1 MHVPIEG
8 GATMKRAE
16 VSILLAGVLFALI
29 QFAGCAQK
37 PPTFNDVQ
45 ILAPKG
51 AQTIA
56 QNQSVMIQANV
67 LNDPAAGG
75 VAFNFSTLPGFGTL
89 TQTSST
95 TATYTPPNAVTTA
108 TTVKIIVTS
117 VDFPNKSA
125 SVTVNVVPPP
135 TITTTSLS
143 TATLNAAYSATV
155 TATGG
160 LLPLSWSIT
169 AGALPT
175 GLSLAPSTTD
185 TVQITGKPTVAG
197 TYTFTITVTDA
208 AGFSSSVQFTLAVSS
223 LAITT
228 TSPLPPG
235 TVGTVYNSSGVQF
248 AATGGTPP
256 YTWSVASGSSLP
268 PGLTLDPTTGLLS
281 GTPTTAGTYNFGIT
295 ATDSS
300 TPPVPVTVTF
310 TLVVSG
316 PQNLPGLNGS
326 YAFEFSGYN
335 STGFVAF
342 AGTFTA
348 NGTGGI
354 TAGEEDYNVIGV
366 LPVTYTNLTGTYTLG
381 TDGRGTFTFTGSTP
395 AQPAQQYTFAFSID
409 ATGNGRFIEFDNTGT
424 LGSGRIAPQTVS
436 SCVVGTT
443 TTYVGSF
450 AFGGSGFAGPAA
462 TAGSGPIAFAGA
474 FTATPPIAP
483 LTQGSLGQAE
493 FDTNVPNQTQP
504 YDPSLSGLYQSGPDA
519 THCTMSLSSANLA
532 SQNYSVYPVSASEAF
547 LVETDNTISPTN
559 TPYLAA
565 GEMIQQADA
574 GGSFPTQNVLSGNI
588 AGGLSGQILS
598 GGIYLPDVSVVQIS
612 PQGGGSVQ
620 FLVEDNQA
628 GSVSNWATPVTVTYI
643 ADNLGRVETA
653 LINPFEPVLYLVS
666 SSEAFLVGT
675 LNGGPIFG
683 HFTAQS
689 GSPYT
694 AQVMANT
701 FVEGTS
707 GPAASADNDLSGFL
721 TLSNTFGVTGTQ
733 DVSTTTG
740 NISGQTVAGTYA
752 LTNTGATDGS
762 GTMTFTAP
770 VFTGDFFIVTPSK
783 IVMITTTPGDE
794 NPVLII
800 IGH

>member
-1 MHVPIEG
+1 
-8 GATMKRAE
+8 MKRAE

-29 QFAGCAQK
+29 QFSGCAQK
-37 PPTFNDVQ
+37 PPTFNEVQ

-51 AQTIA
+51 TQTIA
-56 QNQSVMIQANV
+56 QSESVTIQANV
-67 LNDPAAGG
+67 LNDSSAGG
-75 VAFNFSTLPGFGTL
+75 VAFNFSTLPGFGAL
-89 TQTSST
+89 TQTSTT
-95 TATYTPPNAVTTA
+95 TATYTAPNAVTTA
-108 TTVKIIVTS
+108 TTVKIIVS
-117 VDFPNKSA
+117 SIDFPKQFA
-125 SVTVNVVPPP
+125 TVTINVVPPP

-160 LLPLSWSIT
+160 LLPVSWSIT
-169 AGALPT
+169 SGALPT

-208 AGFSSSVQFTLAVSS
+208 AGFSSSEQFMLAVSS

-228 TSPLPPG
+228 TSPLTPAS
-235 TVGTVYNSSGVQF
+235 TTTAYSVTF
-248 AATGGTPP
+248 AATGGTSP

-268 PGLTLDPTTGLLS
+268 AGLTLAPTTGVLS

-295 ATDSS
+295 ATDKS
-300 TPPVPVTVTF
+300 TPPVSVTASF

-316 PQNLPGLNGS
+316 GQNLAGLNGS

-366 LPVTYTNLTGTYTLG
+366 APITYTNLLGTYTLG

-395 AQPAQQYTFAFSID
+395 AQPAQPYTFAFSID
-409 ATGNGRFIEFDNTGT
+409 ATGNGRFIEFDSTGT
-424 LGSGRIAPQTVS
+424 RGSGRIAPQTLS
-436 SCVVGTT
+436 TCVVGTT
-443 TTYVGSF
+443 TTYIGSF
-450 AFGGSGFAGPAA
+450 AFGGSGFAGPA

-474 FTATPPIAP
+474 FTATPPAP
-483 LTQGSLGQAE
+483 PSTQGSLGQAE
-493 FDTNVPNQTQP
+493 FDTNVPNETQP

-519 THCTMSLSSANLA
+519 THCTMSLTSANLA
-532 SQNYSVYPVSASEAF
+532 SQTYSVYPVSASEAF

-565 GEMIQQADA
+565 GEMIQQAVP
-574 GGSFPTQNVLSGNI
+574 GGSFPLANVLSQNI

-612 PQGGGSVQ
+612 PSGSSSVQ
-620 FLVEDNQA
+620 FLIEDNQA
-628 GSVSNWATPVTVTYI
+628 GNVSNWTSPFTVSYT
-643 ADNLGRVETA
+643 ADNLGRV
-653 LINPFEPVLYLVS
+653 LLNLQNPFEPILYLVS
-666 SSEAFLVGT
+666 SSEAFFVGT

-683 HFTAQS
+683 HFQAQS

-694 AQVMANT
+694 AQLMANT

-707 GPAASADNDLSGFL
+707 APAVSADNDFSGFL
-721 TLSNTFGVTGTQ
+721 TLSDTFGVTGTQ
-733 DVSTTTG
+733 DLSTTTS
-740 NISGQTVAGTYA
+740 NTSAQTVTGTYA

-762 GTMTFTAP
+762 GTMTYTSP
-770 VFTGDFFIVTPSK
+770 VFNGDFFIVTPSK
-783 IVMITTTPGDE
+783 IVMITTTPGDV

>member
-1 MHVPIEG
+1 
-8 GATMKRAE
+8 MKRAE
-16 VSILLAGVLFALI
+16 VSILLTGVLLALI

-56 QNQSVMIQANV
+56 QSQSVMIQANV

-75 VAFNFSTLPGFGTL
+75 VTFTFSALPGFGTIN
-89 TQTSST
+89 QTSAT
-95 TATYTPPNAVTTA
+95 TATYIAPNAVTTA
-108 TTVKIIVTS
+108 ATVKIIVSS
-117 VDFPNKSA
+117 VDFPKQSA
-125 SVTVNVVPPP
+125 SVTINVVPPP
-135 TITTTSLS
+135 TITTTTLS
-143 TATLNAAYSATV
+143 TATLNAAYSATI

-160 LLPLSWSIT
+160 LPPLSWAVT

-185 TVQITGKPTVAG
+185 TVQLTGKPTVAG

-208 AGFSSSVQFTLAVSS
+208 AGFSNSVQFTLAVSS
-223 LAITT
+223 LSITT

-235 TVGTVYNSSGVQF
+235 TVGTIYNSSGVQF
-248 AATGGTPP
+248 AATGGNPP

-295 ATDSS
+295 ATDNSA
-300 TPPVPVTVTF
+300 PPVPVTVNF

-316 PQNLPGLNGS
+316 PQNLAGLNGS

-354 TAGEEDYNVIGV
+354 TAGEEDYNVIGAT
-366 LPVTYTNLTGTYTLG
+366 PVNYTGLMGTYTLG
-381 TDGRGTFTFTGSTP
+381 TDGRGTFTFTSSTP
-395 AQPAQQYTFAFSID
+395 AQPAQQYTYAFSID
-409 ATGNGRFIEFDNTGT
+409 AIGNGRFIEFDSTGT
-424 LGSGRIAPQTVS
+424 RGSGRIAPQTVT

-443 TTYVGSF
+443 TTYIGSF
-450 AFGGSGFAGPAA
+450 AFGGSGFAGPAP
-462 TAGSGPIAFAGA
+462 TGSGPIAFAGA
-474 FTATPPIAP
+474 FTATPPISP
-483 LTQGSLGQAE
+483 STQGSLGQAE
-493 FDTNVPNQTQP
+493 FDTNVPNQANSF
-504 YDPSLSGLYQSGPDA
+504 DPSLSGLYQSGPDA
-519 THCTMSLSSANLA
+519 THCTMSLSSTNLA
-532 SQNYSVYPVSASEAF
+532 AQNYSVYPVSASEAF
-547 LVETDNTISPTN
+547 LVETDNTISPTT

-574 GGSFPTQNVLSGNI
+574 GGSFPTQNVLSENI
-588 AGGLSGQILS
+588 AGGLSGQVLS

-612 PQGGGSVQ
+612 PQAGGSIQ
-620 FLVEDNQA
+620 FLIEDNQA
-628 GSVSNWATPVTVTYI
+628 GNVTNWATPVTVTYT
-643 ADNLGRVETA
+643 ADSLGRVQTG
-653 LINPFEPVLYLVS
+653 LLSPFYPILYLVS
-666 SSEAFLVGT
+666 SSEAFFVGT
-675 LNGGPIFG
+675 VIGGPTFG

-707 GPAASADNDLSGFL
+707 APAASADNDLSGFL
-721 TLSNTFGVTGTQ
+721 TLSDTFGVTGTQ
-733 DVSTTTG
+733 DVSTTAG
-740 NISGQTVAGTYA
+740 NTSAQTVTGTYA
-752 LTNTGATDGS
+752 LTDTGATDGS

-783 IVMITTTPGDE
+783 IVMITTTAGDE